1 MQIRNPFRTV
11 SNREKILIYSAFVLL
26 VAFLV
31 YQFVFSPLLR
41 TRREYGL
48 QWMELENHVQE
59 IEVIAQRYANEKG
72 YLDSIIKTFERKKSI
87 SVLTFL
93 ENVAEEVGI
102 KDNIEYIK
110 PKGNEVGDGMTKTVV
125 ELKIDAISIVDFM
138 RFLYRVEEERNG
150 LIVSYLRVKPYFK
163 DKSKSDVIFR
173 ITDVSI
179 EQKR

>member
-1 MQIRNPFRTV
+1 MQIKNLFRTV
-11 SNREKILIYSAFVLL
+11 SNREKILIYAAGMLLLAFV
-26 VAFLV
+26 V

-41 TRREYGL
+41 ARMEYDL
-48 QWMELENHVQE
+48 QWGELENRVGD
-59 IEVIAQRYANEKG
+59 IEVIARRYASEKS
-72 YLDSIIKTFERKKSI
+72 YLDRIVKTLEKKKSI

-110 PKGNEVGDGMTKTVV
+110 PKGNETGDGISKTVV
-125 ELKIDAISIVDFM
+125 ELKIDAISIIDLM
-138 RFLYRVEEERNG
+138 RFLYRIEEERNG

-173 ITDVSI
+173 IADVNI
-179 EQKR
+179 E

>member
-1 MQIRNPFRTV
+1 MQIKNLFRTV
-11 SNREKILIYSAFVLL
+11 SNREKILIYAAGMLLLAFV
-26 VAFLV
+26 V

-41 TRREYGL
+41 ARMDYDL
-48 QWMELENHVQE
+48 QWGELENRVGD
-59 IEVIAQRYANEKG
+59 IEVIARRYASEKS
-72 YLDSIIKTFERKKSI
+72 YLDRIVKTLEKKKSI

-110 PKGNEVGDGMTKTVV
+110 PKGNETGDGISKTVV
-125 ELKIDAISIVDFM
+125 ELKIDAISIIDLM
-138 RFLYRVEEERNG
+138 RFLYRIEEERNG

-173 ITDVSI
+173 IADVNI
-179 EQKR
+179 E